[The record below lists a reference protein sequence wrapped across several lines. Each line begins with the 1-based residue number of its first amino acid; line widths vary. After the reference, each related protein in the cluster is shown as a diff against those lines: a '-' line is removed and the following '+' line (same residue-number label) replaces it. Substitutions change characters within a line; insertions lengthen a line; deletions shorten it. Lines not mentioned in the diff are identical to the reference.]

1 MITDRKD
8 LDLFLAALIL
18 RNSNN
23 KILFQETTFQLKFKY
38 DLWGQMRSKINQQSL
53 FVEVKGRVK
62 MDFRAHDLRMI
73 DFIHFKSQ
81 YQNLSDLKSEKNP
94 GIWLFLGF

>member
-1 MITDRKD
+1 MITNRKG

-62 MDFRAHDLRMI
+62 QISVLTTSEWLI
-73 DFIHFKSQ
+73 LFIS
-81 YQNLSDLKSEKNP
+81 NP
-94 GIWLFLGF
+94 KIKIFPI